1 MMLTNQL
8 DWRTLAGTALAL
20 SLVAGS
26 ASAQAADPA
35 AGSSPAAGDVL
46 MLKLKSGAFQW
57 ASIEEHT
64 EQGLSFRRID
74 NGGIV
79 TLPWTMVEPRQEL
92 ELRTRFGYV
101 DLTGDEIMIQA
112 EKLILADG
120 REVIGLKQGETNDMI
135 LFLTQGKTLQIPKQ
149 LVRNYV
155 GGLQVPA
162 LDVKS
167 KEDLYREQELALD
180 LDTAEGNWELAE
192 FCERILD
199 FQRAQLHYEA
209 VREIDPSFNQKE
221 LDVILSR
228 IQVKVDN
235 QEQVDYLANVDLL
248 MRRDKFADAFL
259 QLELF
264 DGLFPESELQTDR
277 LKLEQRV
284 ERARDDFMHVEV
296 AKAWYSWMGRLAAK
310 ASREMS
316 FEAALAY
323 LEEDFHN
330 EIVTNVTAGLKKNW
344 SDLEED
350 QVRQYFIERKQ
361 GRWKSASYGLGTW
374 LLGEDDALKGVA
386 PEVQEAPKSARDKAR
401 EDQAE
406 KIQRWLRNQEMAKR
420 ASRSEEDEEEVEI
433 AWKVLSSGARRNW
446 LIAYYAENSGDLSV
460 RPKPELRDC
469 SECGG
474 RGVREVIFSGS
485 ARQDATAGQRQVAC
499 PTCHG
504 IGRTRRIRY
513 R

>member
-1 MMLTNQL
+1 MRLTTRNAS
-8 DWRTLAGTALAL
+8 RTLAGTALAL
-20 SLVAGS
+20 SLAAGA
-26 ASAQAADPA
+26 ASAQAADP
-35 AGSSPAAGDVL
+35 SDVL
-46 MLKLKSGAFQW
+46 MVKLKSGGFQW
-57 ASIEEHT
+57 ATLEDHS
-64 EQGLSFRRID
+64 EQALSFRRID
-74 NGGIV
+74 NGGLV
-79 TLPWTMVEPRQEL
+79 SVPWTMLEPTQEL

-101 DLTGDEIMIQA
+101 DLTGEEIMIQA

-120 REVIGLKQGETNDMI
+120 REVIGLKQGETDDMI
-135 LFLTQGKTLQIPKQ
+135 LFLTQGKTLQIPKA

-180 LDTAEGNWELAE
+180 LETAEGNWQLAE

-199 FQRAQLHYEA
+199 FERAQQHYEA
-209 VREIDPSFNQKE
+209 VREIDPDFMQKE

-228 IQVKVDN
+228 IQIKVDN
-235 QEQVDYLANVDLL
+235 QEQVDFLANVDLL
-248 MRRDKFADAFL
+248 MRRDKFDEAFQ

-264 DGLFPESELQTDR
+264 DATYPDSDLQTDR

-284 ERARDDFMHVEV
+284 ERARDDFMRTEV
-296 AKAWYSWMGRLAAK
+296 PKAWYSWMGRLAAK
-310 ASREMS
+310 AAREMT
-316 FEAALAY
+316 FEGALAY

-330 EIVTNVTAGLKKNW
+330 EIVANVTEKMRRNW
-344 SDLEED
+344 AELEED
-350 QVRQYFIERKQ
+350 QVRQFFVERKQ
-361 GRWKSASYGLGTW
+361 GRWKGASYGLGTW
-374 LLGEDDALKGVA
+374 LLGEDDALKGIA
-386 PEVQEAPKSARDKAR
+386 PEVQEKPKSARDQAR

-420 ASRSEEDEEEVEI
+420 ASRSEEDEEAVELT
-433 AWKVLSSGARRNW
+433 WKLLSSPARRNW
-446 LIAYYAENSGDLSV
+446 IIAYYAENSGDLAV

-469 SECGG
+469 TECGG

-485 ARQDATAGQRQVAC
+485 ARQDATSGQMQVAC

-504 IGRTRRIRY
+504 LGKTRRIRY